1 MWTTH
6 VTHVSLGGCS
16 SCPGACKGSRRVN
29 TKLHCAFF
37 VFSNLNE
44 NLRFGAHRAPGKPCK
59 ISGTSKGASPFKLSG
74 KLNESLVEVDAK
86 SVHSLPSK
94 GRRISV
100 FMTLLGY
107 I

>member
-1 MWTTH
+1 MYALAGAP
-6 VTHVSLGGCS
+6 VVLGPVREVGEY
-16 SCPGACKGSRRVN
+16 
-29 TKLHCAFF
+29 KLHC
-37 VFSNLNE
+37 
-44 NLRFGAHRAPGKPCK
+44 GK

-86 SVHSLPSK
+86 SVHFLPSK